1 MKGDLTFLFY
11 FTPPCLQSWGIQKSE
26 STAYYQFLLW
36 FSVSEQKWSL
46 TRLWFY
52 SIINGFA
59 LPLKAEHKQFLV
71 KVLLP
76 LHTVRSLSLFHA
88 QVQTL
93 SCLLHLHMSVLA
105 CCISGAEETDL
116 CFHARLWQF
125 MNLNIWNAF
134 VNLKSSLVAGLLY
147 CTVPRERSHVNRTC
161 KCSFSPLSS
170 SFFIKL
176 HLVSV
181 CF

>member
-1 MKGDLTFLFY
+1 MSYFRTHSLDGSDVEEFKTRKLKVWKDMKGDLTFLFY

-93 SCLLHLHMSVLA
+93 SCLVLVHVSVLA
-105 CCISGAEETDL
+105 
-116 CFHARLWQF
+116 RLHF
-125 MNLNIWNAF
+125 R
-134 VNLKSSLVAGLLY
+134 G
-147 CTVPRERSHVNRTC
+147 RRNR
-161 KCSFSPLSS
+161 F
-170 SFFIKL
+170 
-176 HLVSV
+176 LVSMLV
-181 CF
+181 YDSLWIWTFEMHLC